1 MWCLHSSVG
10 LRPGPG
16 VVKRERDLLAAHC
29 HTDIAGLFAKPRLV
43 AGLGQ
48 NKEQVVQNPQP
59 SPFER
64 AIEEGVR
71 CNGVCTEHRWV
82 SDDATHLR
90 RGDRESTCGPIRDR
104 AQSGP
109 SRVIGLL

>member
-1 MWCLHSSVG
+1 MRCLHSFVG

-16 VVKRERDLLAAHC
+16 VVKRERDLLAADC

-43 AGLGQ
+43 AGLDQ

-64 AIEEGVR
+64 VIEEGFAVTEFVR
-71 CNGVCTEHRWV
+71 SIAGFQTMQRIFVEQMADQTMGRSKV
-82 SDDATHLR
+82 THETDLP
-90 RGDRESTCGPIRDR
+90 E
-104 AQSGP
+104 
-109 SRVIGLL
+109 